1 MLFGCY
7 FILIFIVKM
16 LSILPIELMIC
27 RLDLRKQQKKLLC
40 INKSAG
46 FYMRW
51 DWGIYVILDESIE
64 NALI

>member
-1 MLFGCY
+1 MLFY
-7 FILIFIVKM
+7 FDIYCENVVNITD
-16 LSILPIELMIC
+16 LMIC

-51 DWGIYVILDESIE
+51 NSMGIYVILDESIE

>member
-16 LSILPIELMIC
+16 LSILPIELVIC
-27 RLDLRKQQKKLLC
+27 RLDMRKQQKKLLC

-46 FYMRW
+46 FYMQW
-51 DWGIYVILDESIE
+51 YWGIYVILDESIE